1 MQSFSSVGARGKAY
15 ALLIAVVLLGAGLA
29 VLGWLGSEASGVEP
43 RFGNASRDRDEA
55 IPVSVETAVRG
66 PISHSLA
73 STANLRARQ
82 EVDIATQAAGIVT
95 AVQVEEGNFVQSGQ
109 VLCSLDDRQLRIEL
123 ELVQQRLAQTKIQV
137 ESAKI
142 REEQTRTQIRNK
154 RVELDRNEKALA
166 DGLLAESEVALE
178 RHQIEDLE
186 HELRVVDSTVR
197 ENLQRIDQL
206 ESEIRKVELQLSQT
220 AITAP
225 FSGRITER
233 TVELGQSV
241 RAAEK
246 LFTLSAFP
254 PIYADVYLAEHDSR
268 RTRPGQPVS
277 MALGPGGET
286 AQGAVERVS
295 PVVDAETGTVKVT
308 TRFQSP
314 GPAFRPGSFVRVE
327 IQTDTRLDAI
337 LIPKQAVLEE
347 EGRPYVVL
355 VDANGTALRTT
366 VELGYQDGSAV
377 EAVSGVNEGA
387 MVVTAG
393 QGKLKDGDIT
403 RVVTN

>member
-1 MQSFSSVGARGKAY
+1 MLYLSSVGARGKAY
-15 ALLIAVVLLGAGLA
+15 ALLIAIVLLGAGLA
-29 VLGWLGSEASGVEP
+29 ALGWLGSEASGIEP
-43 RFGNASRDRDEA
+43 RFGSAPQDRDEA
-55 IPVSVETAVRG
+55 IPVAVETAVRG

-82 EVDIATQAAGIVT
+82 EVDIATQVVGIVT
-95 AVQVEEGNFVQSGQ
+95 AVHVEEGNIVQFGQ
-109 VLCSLDDRQLRIEL
+109 VLCSLDDRELRIEL
-123 ELVQQRLAQTKIQV
+123 ELAQQRLAQTKIQV
-137 ESAKI
+137 ESAKF

-154 RVELDRNEKALA
+154 GAELDRNEKALA

-277 MALGPGGET
+277 MVLGPGDET
-286 AQGAVERVS
+286 AQGEVERVS

-308 TRFQSP
+308 ARFRSP

-327 IQTDTRLDAI
+327 IETDTRLDAI

-355 VDANGTALRTT
+355 VDANGTARRTT

-387 MVVTAG
+387 MVVIAG
-393 QGKLKDGDIT
+393 QGKLQDGDTT

>member
-1 MQSFSSVGARGKAY
+1 MRSISSIGTRGKAY
-15 ALLIAVVLLGAGLA
+15 ALLVAVLLLAGSLGL
-29 VLGWLGSEASGVEP
+29 LGWLGSEAAGGEP
-43 RFGNASRDRDEA
+43 GFGNSSRDRDEA
-55 IPVSVETAVRG
+55 IPVAVEKAVRG

-82 EVDIATQAAGIVT
+82 EVDVATQAAGIVT
-95 AVQVEEGNFVQSGQ
+95 AVRVEEGDFVRSGQ
-109 VLCSLDDRQLRIEL
+109 VLCSLDDRELRIEL
-123 ELVQQRLAQTKIQV
+123 ELAQQRLAQTKIQV

-142 REEQTRTQIRNK
+142 REEQTQSQIRNK

-197 ENLQRIDQL
+197 ENLHRIDQL
-206 ESEIRKVELQLSQT
+206 ESEIRKVELQVSQT

-225 FSGRITER
+225 FAGRITER

-246 LFTLSAFP
+246 LFTLSAFSP
-254 PIYADVYLAEHDSR
+254 LYADVYLAEHDSR
-268 RTRPGQPVS
+268 RTQPGQPVTIV
-277 MALGPGGET
+277 LGPGGDT
-286 AQGAVERVS
+286 AQGEVERVS

-308 TRFQSP
+308 ARFRSP
-314 GPAFRPGSFVRVE
+314 GSAFRPGSFVRVE
-327 IQTDTRLDAI
+327 IETDTRLEAI

-347 EGRPYVVL
+347 EGRSYVVL
-355 VDANGTALRTT
+355 IDADATARRTG
-366 VELGYQDGSAV
+366 VELGYQDGLAV

-387 MVVTAG
+387 MVVIAG
-393 QGKLKDGDIT
+393 QGKLKDGDKT
-403 RVVTN
+403 RVVEN